1 MAKNFYVIIP
11 AYNEAKNIGRVIK
24 NVRRYS
30 KNVIVVDDGSTD
42 RTYQIARKNKA
53 VAIKHI
59 VNLGKGA
66 ALRTGCEYAIKNKA
80 EDVIVIDADGQ
91 HNPKE
96 IPIFLMDLR
105 KNDIVFSYRK
115 RYGKI
120 PFVLRVG
127 NYFINLTIRIL
138 YGIKLRDTQ
147 CGFRAFKTEV
157 YRKLR
162 WSSWGYSVESE
173 MIANAGKHKL
183 KYSEIP
189 IETIYS
195 DKYKGTGVLEGIQI
209 VIRLFWW
216 KIAYILR
223 WIGELIK
230 K

>member
-1 MAKNFYVIIP
+1 MARKFYVIIP